1 MPSSKKSKS
10 KRAPTVT
17 PVAAASS
24 AAAAPTPRGAVCS
37 DEASLTLVR
46 RASDRTEWVF
56 AKRAANAPP
65 LARMTAQLD
74 AARSI
79 ALVSD
84 ADPETYWWWLTDPAL
99 ASIGEKL
106 RTQCYAVVD
115 GVLGPATS
123 AALRR
128 EVVAARELGR
138 LTASKLAGGR
148 YGNKLTYTHTAVRGD
163 LIGWF
168 DGDEPELWGERAL
181 NRYLQKV
188 DTLVAQLAEHVPDLA
203 GISTRS
209 KAMVAC
215 YPGNGARYIKHCD
228 NSCDTG
234 HGERCNGR
242 RLTAIIYLN
251 PDWQP
256 TDGGELRLYE
266 PFAPKGR
273 PPLADVQPLLDR

>member
-1 MPSSKKSKS
+1 
-10 KRAPTVT
+10 
-17 PVAAASS
+17 
-24 AAAAPTPRGAVCS
+24 
-37 DEASLTLVR
+37 
-46 RASDRTEWVF
+46 
-56 AKRAANAPP
+56 
-65 LARMTAQLD
+65 MTAQLD
-74 AARSI
+74 AARAI
-79 ALVSD
+79 ATAGNANPD
-84 ADPETYWWWLTDPAL
+84 TYWWWLTDPAL
-99 ASIGEKL
+99 ASIGETL

-115 GVLGPATS
+115 GILGPAAS

-128 EVVAARELGR
+128 EVVATRELGR

-148 YGNKLTYTHTAVRGD
+148 DGNKLTYTHAAVRGD

-168 DGDEPELWGERAL
+168 DGDEPELWGEQAL

-188 DTLVAQLAEHVPDLA
+188 DTLVAQLAGHVPDLA

-234 HGERCNGR
+234 RGDRCNGR

-256 TDGGELRLYE
+256 ADGGELRLYE
-266 PFAPKGR
+266 PYAPKGR